1 MFHVIFK
8 FFVNLIFMNFWEVT
22 KVNTFRSIL
31 INATNQVL
39 INLFC
44 HERDHRSCCLR
55 YCNKSCVQSHV
66 SIDLIL
72 LHSLCPETL
81 TASSYIPVTQIIYEV
96 LKHTCCLWD
105 SVIAKIIIYIFYH
118 CVHLGE
124 DPLIHN
130 RKFIIFQSIFCCI
143 KIINVRIKH
152 EECISIPKC
161 SHELTL
167 SFLNGFSVETIRK
180 PRSTVD
186 VEIPADRIC
195 TVFLQCIKR
204 INGISFRLTHLLSI
218 FILNMSKND
227 NILIWSLVE
236 QQC

>member
-1 MFHVIFK
+1 MDT
-8 FFVNLIFMNFWEVT
+8 L
-22 KVNTFRSIL
+22 RSIF
-31 INATNQVL
+31 IHASYQVL
-39 INLFC
+39 IDVFC
-44 HERDHRSCCLR
+44 HERDHRSCCLGDG
-55 YCNKSCVQSHV
+55 YQCMVQSHV

-72 LHSLCPETL
+72 LHSLCPETF
-81 TASSYIPVTQIIYEV
+81 TASSYIPVTQIIYEI

-130 RKFIIFQSIFCCI
+130 QKFIVFQSIFCCI

-167 SFLNGFSVETIRK
+167 SFLNSLSVETVRQ

-195 TVFLQCIKR
+195 SVFLKCIKR
-204 INGISFRLTHLLSI
+204 IDRISFRLTHLLSVL
-218 FILNMSKND
+218 ILNMSKND
-227 NILIWSLVE
+227 NVLIWSLVE

>member
-1 MFHVIFK
+1 MDT
-8 FFVNLIFMNFWEVT
+8 L
-22 KVNTFRSIL
+22 RSIF
-31 INATNQVL
+31 IHASYQVL
-39 INLFC
+39 IDVFC
-44 HERDHRSCCLR
+44 HERDHRSCCLGDG
-55 YCNKSCVQSHV
+55 YQCMVQSHV

-167 SFLNGFSVETIRK
+167 SFLNSLSVETVRQ

-195 TVFLQCIKR
+195 SVFLKCIKR
-204 INGISFRLTHLLSI
+204 IDRISFRLTHLLSI